1 MGCLFSCLK
10 KKSYVSPT
18 YDDEPAKPI
27 LEATPI
33 VNDNDNDNNYNEETD
48 SFDEQKAKSLVRF
61 LLSSPDE
68 PVFYRSLLPEVL
80 NLSSEEFRQLFE
92 GNSDYDFNVKNK
104 EKFHKLALK
113 FDNFS
118 ILLSEWYK
126 KGQNYHECLKD
137 IWNNNNDLNNLKN
150 LDEYSLEKKL
160 NNLCVSK
167 FWTNE
172 IKDDFKRLINFSN
185 DLSEKFQVF
194 LQEQYTELDDIIKN
208 IKKSKKAVETKEKEN
223 NEKKNLIFDESTK
236 SVINTILDSVISEFF
251 ESIKSEYNNNNIST
265 EESNKITKF
274 TENEKQNLIKKVALK
289 YATGDLGQFNL
300 SNALE
305 TAKDLSTKINYCKLF
320 SKDTKKKIDIIANN
334 KIAAHAILGLSFL
347 SLCNNIYSTYKLF
360 QDSRSQIKE
369 LNERLNVIESNFKR
383 HKNEI
388 PFINGKDCE
397 SDMKKIEEVRLKF
410 EEDKDNLEQL
420 INDIDSALA
429 EQKSEKN
436 KRIYQAIYSTFL
448 TLGSGLAGGLSKGSS
463 KIEYASAGIFSGIG
477 VVNNIVDIGKLQKN
491 ISDYKKLLKKAR
503 NLENEIQNEIKSLN
517 KKYIEAQKGHLP
529 DIYREY

>member
-18 YDDEPAKPI
+18 YDDEPAQPI

-33 VNDNDNDNNYNEETD
+33 VNDNDNNYNEETY
-48 SFDEQKAKSLVRF
+48 SFDEQKAKNLVRF
-61 LLSSPDE
+61 LLSSPKE
-68 PVFYRSLLPEVL
+68 HVFYKSLLPEVL

-104 EKFHKLALK
+104 DKFHLLALK
-113 FDNFS
+113 FENFRF
-118 ILLSEWYK
+118 LLSEWYT
-126 KGQNYHECLKD
+126 KGENYYECLKD
-137 IWNNNNDLNNLKN
+137 IWNNFNDLNNLKN

-172 IKDDFKRLINFSN
+172 IKDDFKRLINFSV

-194 LQEQYTELDDIIKN
+194 LQEKYTQLDEIIKN

-223 NEKKNLIFDESTK
+223 NEKKNMIFDESTK
-236 SVINTILDSVISEFF
+236 SVINSILDSVASKFF
-251 ESIKSEYNNNNIST
+251 ENLKSEYNNNNIST

-274 TENEKQNLIKKVALK
+274 TENEKQNLIKSVALK
-289 YATGDLGQFNL
+289 YATGDLGQFKL
-300 SNALE
+300 SDALE
-305 TAKDLSTKINYCKLF
+305 TAKNLSTQINYDKLF
-320 SKDTKKKIDIIANN
+320 SKDTIKKIDIIAKN

-347 SLCNNIYSTYKLF
+347 SLCNNIYSTYQLF
-360 QDSRSQIKE
+360 QDSRSKIKE
-369 LNERLNVIESNFKR
+369 LNERLNVIESNFIR

-388 PFINGKDCE
+388 PFINGKDYE
-397 SDMKKIEEVRLKF
+397 KDMRKIEDIRLKF

-429 EQKSEKN
+429 DQKSEKN
-436 KRIYQAIYSTFL
+436 KRIYQAIYSAFL
-448 TLGSGLAGGLSKGSS
+448 TAGAGLAGGLSKGSN
-463 KIEYASAGIFSGIG
+463 KIEYASAGIFGGVS
-477 VVNNIVDIGKLQKN
+477 VVNNIVDIAKLQKN
-491 ISDYKKLLKKAR
+491 ISEYKKLLKKAR
-503 NLENEIQNEIKSLN
+503 NLENEIQNEIKGLDQ
-517 KKYIEAQKGHLP
+517 KYIEAQKGHLP
-529 DIYREY
+529 DIYRE